1 MEHSDD
7 DFARRL
13 RILTK
18 LLMIKL
24 DEQLSESEKQNRIFG
39 LDEYR
44 RELAESHPETA

>member
-24 DEQLSESEKQNRIFG
+24 DEQLSEKQNRIFD

>member
-24 DEQLSESEKQNRIFG
+24 DEQLSESEKQKHGSTG
-39 LDEYR
+39 LPSYR
-44 RELAESHPETA
+44 